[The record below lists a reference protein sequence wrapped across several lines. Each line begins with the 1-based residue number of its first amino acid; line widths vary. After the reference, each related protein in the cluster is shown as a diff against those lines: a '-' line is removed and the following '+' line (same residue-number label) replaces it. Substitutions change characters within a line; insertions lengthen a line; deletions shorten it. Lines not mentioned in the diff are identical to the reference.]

1 MANLIM
7 GDIIGAYVLD
17 AMTLAVSKN
26 DNQNGVKSKFAILSL
41 KDEGSK
47 GATPKRHIFF
57 VGSDGTMSEDDFAI
71 FAKYKATTPDARNG
85 YPVNLQALKA
95 VPEDFAIVKDWFR
108 WPGGN
113 SEDYK
118 LRKGM
123 CYGNDVDGKR
133 SMKKDG
139 TPVQTDT
146 ISVFTQVKFFIPQPD
161 GSLKPN
167 YFPGLGLEEQ
177 GRRIEDRFYK
187 EAVKTA
193 EVPQAAGTD
202 AAATD
207 DNNPF

>member
-7 GDIIGAYVLD
+7 GDIIGAYVLE
-17 AMTLAVSKN
+17 ALTLAVSKN
-26 DNQNGVKSKFAILSL
+26 NNQNGQKSKFAILSL

-57 VGSDGTMSEDDFAI
+57 VGSDGTMSEEDFAI
-71 FAKYKATTPDARNG
+71 FAKYKAAAPDDRGG
-85 YPVNLQALKA
+85 YPVNLQALKE

-123 CYGNDVDGKR
+123 CYGNDIDNKPSVR
-133 SMKKDG
+133 KDG
-139 TPVQTDT
+139 TRVQTDT

-193 EVPQAAGTD
+193 EVQQAAGTD

>member
-7 GDIIGAYVLD
+7 GDIIGAYVLE
-17 AMTLAVSKN
+17 ALTLAVSKN
-26 DNQNGVKSKFAILSL
+26 NNQNGQKSKFAILSL

-57 VGSDGTMSEDDFAI
+57 VGSDGTMSEEDFAI
-71 FAKYKATTPDARNG
+71 FAKYKAATPDDRGG
-85 YPVNLQALKA
+85 YPVNLQALKE
-95 VPEDFAIVKDWFR
+95 VPEDFAVVKDWFR

-123 CYGNDVDGKR
+123 CYGNDIDNKPSVR
-133 SMKKDG
+133 KDS
-139 TPVQTDT
+139 TRVQTDT
-146 ISVFTQVKFFIPQPD
+146 ISVFTQVKFFTPMPD

-193 EVPQAAGTD
+193 EVTQAAGTD

-207 DNNPF
+207 DNPF